1 MLLSDG
7 SKDAAS
13 PAAAAPRPWGYVATF
28 AWLLLAAVLATAASA
43 AVLAFTSAGR
53 LEDAADL
60 MGDGPLVS
68 ELTVVSTVIEIG
80 ILALAARF
88 AGWRASDYLALV
100 IPKHRAA
107 LTPVVSMAVF
117 VLGYDALTS
126 LLSHDVVSP
135 FQLDTYRS
143 ARAAGLLPMLWLAFV
158 IVAPLGE
165 EIVFRGFLYRGWA
178 RSPRSVA
185 PAIAVISALWAMMH
199 VQYDWFGIL
208 QIFLLGLLLGWARWR
223 SGSTLLAVGLH
234 ALANVWAMIETAVTI
249 G

>member
-1 MLLSDG
+1 MSEVE
-7 SKDAAS
+7 SFEAA
-13 PAAAAPRPWGYVATF
+13 PPRPWGYAATF
-28 AWLLLAAVLATAASA
+28 AWVLLAAVLAVGVSA
-43 AVLAFTSAGR
+43 AVVALTIVEP
-53 LEDAADL
+53 LEDSADL
-60 MGDGPLVS
+60 MSDGPLVS
-68 ELTVVSTVIEIG
+68 ELTLVSTAVEIG
-80 ILALAARF
+80 VVALAARF

-100 IPKHRAA
+100 IPDVRAA

-117 VLGYDALTS
+117 LLGYDALTS
-126 LLSHDVVSP
+126 LLNQDVVSS

-165 EIVFRGFLYRGWA
+165 EIIFRGFLYRGWA
-178 RSPRSVA
+178 RSPRGVA
-185 PAIAVISALWAMMH
+185 PAIAVISVLWAMMH

-234 ALANVWAMIETAVTI
+234 GLANAWAMIETAVAI

>member
-1 MLLSDG
+1 MSEFE
-7 SKDAAS
+7 SFEAAV
-13 PAAAAPRPWGYVATF
+13 PRPWGYTATF
-28 AWLLLAAVLATAASA
+28 AWVLLAAALAIGVSA
-43 AVLAFTSAGR
+43 MELTLTSTGR
-53 LEDAADL
+53 LEDSADL
-60 MGDGPLVS
+60 MSDGPLVS
-68 ELTVVSTVIEIG
+68 ELTLVSTAVEIG
-80 ILALAARF
+80 VVAFAAQL

-100 IPKHRAA
+100 IPERRAA
-107 LTPVVSMAVF
+107 ALIPVVSMAVF
-117 VLGYDALTS
+117 LLGYDALTS

-135 FQLDTYRS
+135 FQLDTYRT

-158 IVAPLGE
+158 IAAPLGE

-178 RSPRSVA
+178 RSPGAVA

-234 ALANVWAMIETAVTI
+234 GLANAWAMIETAVTI

>member
-1 MLLSDG
+1 MLLTDG
-7 SKDAAS
+7 SNDAAS
-13 PAAAAPRPWGYVATF
+13 TAAAAPRPWGYVATF
-28 AWLLLAAVLATAASA
+28 AWLLLAAVLAIAASV
-43 AVLAFTSAGR
+43 AVLALTSRQR

-60 MGDGPLVS
+60 MSDGPLVS
-68 ELTVVSTVIEIG
+68 ELTLASTAVEIG
-80 ILALAARF
+80 VVALAARL
-88 AGWRASDYLALV
+88 ACWRPADYLALV
-100 IPKHRAA
+100 IPDARWA
-107 LTPVVSMAVF
+107 LIPVVSMAVF
-117 VLGYDALTS
+117 LLAYDALTS

-178 RSPRSVA
+178 QSPRTIG
-185 PAIAVISALWAMMH
+185 PAIAVISALWAMLH

-223 SGSTLLAVGLH
+223 SGSTLLAFVLH
-234 ALANVWAMIETAVTI
+234 GLANAWAMIETAMTI

>member
-1 MLLSDG
+1 MSEVE
-7 SKDAAS
+7 SFEAA
-13 PAAAAPRPWGYVATF
+13 PPRPWGYAATS
-28 AWLLLAAVLATAASA
+28 AWVLLAGVLAVGVSA
-43 AVLAFTSAGR
+43 AVVALTIVGP
-53 LEDAADL
+53 LEDSADL

-68 ELTVVSTVIEIG
+68 ELTLVSTAVEIG
-80 ILALAARF
+80 VVALAARF

-100 IPKHRAA
+100 IPDARWA
-107 LTPVVSMAVF
+107 LIPVVSMAVF
-117 VLGYDALTS
+117 LLSYDALTS
-126 LLSHDVVSP
+126 LLSHDVVSS

-143 ARAAGLLPMLWLAFV
+143 ARAAGLLPTLWLAFV

-178 RSPRSVA
+178 RSPRAVA

-223 SGSTLLAVGLH
+223 GGSTLLAVGLH
-234 ALANVWAMIETAVTI
+234 GLANAWAMIETAVTI